1 MSRASASKHYLCCR
15 WEGFAHIALHCWTEK
30 QQLGDSQFVEFKGK
44 VETSL
49 SAIVL
54 HVAIRMLSH
63 SDPIFRKAC
72 LVAAKLPSSSSC
84 TTTHLKA
91 LRSSQRSTF
100 DEILRKIDQNCS
112 IKEALKCIA
121 LAVKER
127 DDEAFQWMSWLR
139 HLPQQGDAD
148 YNQIDFCNIFGALE
162 EHLEAF
168 NSNPDQ
174 ALDGCE
180 AFKSGFCQRVMYED
194 ACESFESLLEMYRTT
209 RTQYMRGML
218 ALHGAGAHVS

>member
-1 MSRASASKHYLCCR
+1 M
-15 WEGFAHIALHCWTEK
+15 
-30 QQLGDSQFVEFKGK
+30 
-44 VETSL
+44 
-49 SAIVL
+49 L
-54 HVAIRMLSH
+54 HVAIRLLSD

-72 LVAAKLPSSSSC
+72 MVAAKFGPSSSC

-91 LRSSQRSTF
+91 FRSNQRSTF

-112 IKEALKCIA
+112 IEEALKPIV

-139 HLPQQGDAD
+139 HLPQQGVDI
-148 YNQIDFCNIFGALE
+148 IDFCNIFGALE
-162 EHLEAF
+162 ELLEAF

-174 ALDGCE
+174 ALDGFT
-180 AFKSGFCQRVMYED
+180 AFKSGFCQRVVYED
-194 ACESFESLLEMYRTT
+194 ACETFETLLEMYRTT

-218 ALHGAGAHVS
+218 ALHGAGAPVS